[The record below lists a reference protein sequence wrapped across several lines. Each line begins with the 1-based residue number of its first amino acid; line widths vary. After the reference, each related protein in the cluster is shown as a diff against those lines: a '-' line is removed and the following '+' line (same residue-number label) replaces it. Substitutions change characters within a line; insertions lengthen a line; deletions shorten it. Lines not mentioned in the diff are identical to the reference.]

1 VVKLVTI
8 GHGRNQMKNRRPLTE
23 IYEDMMNIND
33 RKPTEQELEELF
45 EILNKIEEEDGNGKN

>member
-1 VVKLVTI
+1 MLNLATI
-8 GHGRNQMKNRRPLTE
+8 GHGGMKMKNRRPLTE

-45 EILNKIEEEDGNGKN
+45 EVLNKIEEEDEE

>member
-1 VVKLVTI
+1 VI
-8 GHGRNQMKNRRPLTE
+8 NNRRPLTE

-45 EILNKIEEEDGNGKN
+45 EILNKIEEEDEK